1 MKKLLAMMLTASLT
15 FSLVACGGSSASD
28 ATQTAESAAE
38 EVQETVEEAA
48 TEATEAVEEAT
59 EEVEEAVEEATE
71 EATEEEAADTE
82 ASGDYKIAM
91 ITDSGDITDMSFNQ
105 TTYEASKA
113 FAEAQGVDYQYYKP
127 TEDSDEA
134 RIAAFDNAVADGYNV
149 IVVPGYLF
157 AGMIASVAEDN
168 PEVTIIALDCSQGD
182 FEGAGMDELPAN
194 VCSFTYQEELAGYM
208 AGYAVVKEGYTKL
221 GFLGGMAVPAV
232 IRYGYGF
239 VQGANDAANDLGN
252 ASDVEVNYVYGG
264 QFYGDKSITAV
275 MDTWYQGGTEIVFAC
290 GGGIFTSAGEA
301 AKKTGGKLVGVDVDQ
316 SGTIDG
322 LYGDGVCVTSAMKGL
337 AATVNATLTDL
348 FAGNWDNYAGKIENL
363 GLVSGDDASLNY
375 VQLPVDTWSMEKF
388 TVDDYNELVSKMFAG
403 DVKVSSDIEAMPST
417 DITVNEFDNI
427 H

>member
-15 FSLVACGGSSASD
+15 LSLVACGGSSSTETASS
-28 ATQTAESAAE
+28 TAEESVE
-38 EVQETVEEAA
+38 ETTEEAA
-48 TEATEAVEEAT
+48 DETAEET
-59 EEVEEAVEEATE
+59 TE
-71 EATEEEAADTE
+71 EATEETAEEETEEAADETAE
-82 ASGDYKIAM
+82 ADTTAAAGDFKIAM

-157 AGMIASVAEDN
+157 AAMIAAVAEDN
-168 PEVTIIALDCSQGD
+168 PEVTIIALDCSEGD
-182 FEGAGMDELPAN
+182 FESAGMTELPSN

-208 AGYAVVKEGYTKL
+208 AGYAVVKEGYKKL

-239 VQGANDAANDLGN
+239 VQGANDAAKADGVE
-252 ASDVEVNYVYGG
+252 SDVEVNYVYGG
-264 QFYGDKSITAV
+264 QFYGDESITAV

-290 GGGIFTSAGEA
+290 GGGIYTSACEA
-301 AKKTGGKLVGVDVDQ
+301 ATKVEGKVVGVDVDQ
-316 SGTIDG
+316 SGTISEA
-322 LYGDGVCVTSAMKGL
+322 YGVDDLCVTSAMKGL
-337 AATVNATLTDL
+337 AATVNATLTDV
-348 FAGNWDNYAGKIENL
+348 FEGNWDAHAGKIENL
-363 GLVSGDDASLNY
+363 GLVSGDDLSLNY
-375 VQLPVDTWSMEKF
+375 VQLPTDTWTMTNF
-388 TVDDYNELVSKMFAG
+388 TVDDYKELVASMYAG
-403 DVKVSSDIEAMPST
+403 DVTVSGDIDAMPAT
-417 DITVNEFDNI
+417 DITVTEFDNI

>member
-15 FSLVACGGSSASD
+15 FSLSACGGSSTGADSTTD
-28 ATQTAESAAE
+28 T
-38 EVQETVEEAA
+38 
-48 TEATEAVEEAT
+48 AVEETST
-59 EEVEEAVEEATE
+59 EETTEEATE
-71 EATEEEAADTE
+71 EASTEETTEETTEEATEETEEAADETATE

-127 TEDSDEA
+127 TEDSNEA
-134 RIAAFDNAVADGYNV
+134 RTAAFDNAVSDGYNV
-149 IVVPGYLF
+149 IIVPGYLF
-157 AGMIASVAEDN
+157 ADMIASVAEEN
-168 PEVTIIALDCSQGD
+168 PDVKIIALDCSQGD
-182 FEGAGMDELPAN
+182 FEGAGMDELPEN

-239 VQGANDAANDLGN
+239 VQGANDAAKDLGN
-252 ASDVEVNYVYGG
+252 TADVEVNYVYGG
-264 QFYGDKSITAV
+264 QFFGDESVTAV

-301 AKKTGGKLVGVDVDQ
+301 AKKAGGKVVGVDVDQ

-322 LYGDGVCVTSAMKGL
+322 LYGDGICVTSAMKGL
-337 AATVNATLTDL
+337 AATVNSTLTDL
-348 FAGNWDNYAGKIENL
+348 FAGKWDSYAGKIENL
-363 GLVSGDDASLNY
+363 GLVSGDDPSLNY
-375 VQLPVDTWSMEKF
+375 VQLPTDTWRMEKF
-388 TVDDYNELVSKMFAG
+388 TVDDYKTLVGSMFSG
-403 DVKVSSDIEAMPST
+403 DITVSSDIEAMPAT
-417 DITVNEFDNI
+417 DIKVTEFDNI

>member
-38 EVQETVEEAA
+38 EVQETVEETVEDAA
-48 TEATEAVEEAT
+48 EAVEETTEEVQEAA
-59 EEVEEAVEEATE
+59 EEVEEAAEEAVET
-71 EATEEEAADTE
+71 ATE

-127 TEDSDEA
+127 TEDSNEA
-134 RIAAFDNAVADGYNV
+134 RVAAFDNAVADGYNV

-157 AGMIASVAEDN
+157 AEMIATVAEEN
-168 PEVTIIALDCSQGD
+168 PDVTIIALDCSAGD
-182 FEGAGMDELPAN
+182 FEGAGMDELPSN

-239 VQGANDAANDLGN
+239 VQGANDAAKDLGN
-252 ASDVEVNYVYGG
+252 TSDVEVNYVYGG
-264 QFYGDKSITAV
+264 QFYGDESITAV

-337 AATVNATLTDL
+337 AATVNSTLTDL
-348 FAGNWDNYAGKIENL
+348 FAGNWDKYAGKIENL

-375 VQLPVDTWSMEKF
+375 VQLPTDTWSMTKF
-388 TVDDYNELVSKMFAG
+388 TVDDYNTLVSSMFSG
-403 DVKVSSDIEAMPST
+403 DVTVSSDIEAMPST

>member
-28 ATQTAESAAE
+28 ATQTAESTAE

-48 TEATEAVEEAT
+48 EEATEAVEEAT

-71 EATEEEAADTE
+71 TEATETE

-149 IVVPGYLF
+149 IIVPGYLF
-157 AGMIASVAEDN
+157 AAMIASVAEDN

-182 FEGAGMDELPAN
+182 FEGAGIDELPSN

-239 VQGANDAANDLGN
+239 VQGANDAAKDLGN

-264 QFYGDKSITAV
+264 QFFGDESITAV

-337 AATVNATLTDL
+337 AATVNSTLTDL
-348 FAGNWDNYAGKIENL
+348 FAGKWDSYAGKIENL

-388 TVDDYNELVSKMFAG
+388 TVDDYNALVASMFAG
-403 DVKVSSDIEAMPST
+403 DITVSSDIEAMPST

>member
-15 FSLVACGGSSASD
+15 FSLAACGGSSTGADSTTD
-28 ATQTAESAAE
+28 T
-38 EVQETVEEAA
+38 
-48 TEATEAVEEAT
+48 AVEETST
-59 EEVEEAVEEATE
+59 EETTEEATE
-71 EATEEEAADTE
+71 EASTEETTEETTEEATEETEEAADETATE

-127 TEDSDEA
+127 TEDSNEA
-134 RIAAFDNAVADGYNV
+134 RTAAFDNAVSDGYNV
-149 IVVPGYLF
+149 IIVPGYLF
-157 AGMIASVAEDN
+157 ADMIASVAEEN
-168 PEVTIIALDCSQGD
+168 PDVKIIALDCSQGD
-182 FEGAGMDELPAN
+182 FEGAGMDELPEN

-239 VQGANDAANDLGN
+239 VQGANDAAKDLGN
-252 ASDVEVNYVYGG
+252 TADVEVNYVYGG
-264 QFYGDKSITAV
+264 QFFGDESVTAV

-301 AKKTGGKLVGVDVDQ
+301 AKKAGGKVVGVDVDQ

-322 LYGDGVCVTSAMKGL
+322 LYGDGICVTSAMKGL
-337 AATVNATLTDL
+337 AATVNSTLTDL
-348 FAGNWDNYAGKIENL
+348 FAGKWDSYAGKIENL
-363 GLVSGDDASLNY
+363 GLVSGDDPSLNY
-375 VQLPVDTWSMEKF
+375 VQLPTDTWRMEKF
-388 TVDDYNELVSKMFAG
+388 TVDDYKTLVGSMFSG
-403 DVKVSSDIEAMPST
+403 DITVSSDIEAMPAT
-417 DITVNEFDNI
+417 DIKVTEFDNI

>member
-15 FSLVACGGSSASD
+15 FSLAACGGSSTGADSTTD
-28 ATQTAESAAE
+28 T
-38 EVQETVEEAA
+38 
-48 TEATEAVEEAT
+48 AVEETST
-59 EEVEEAVEEATE
+59 EETTEEATE
-71 EATEEEAADTE
+71 EASTEETTEETTEEATEETTEEAADETATE

-127 TEDSDEA
+127 TEDSNEA
-134 RIAAFDNAVADGYNV
+134 RTAAFDNAVSDGYNV
-149 IVVPGYLF
+149 IIVPGYLF
-157 AGMIASVAEDN
+157 ADMIASVAEEN
-168 PEVTIIALDCSQGD
+168 PDVKIIALDCSQGD
-182 FEGAGMDELPAN
+182 FEGAGMDELPEN

-239 VQGANDAANDLGN
+239 VQGANDAAKDLGN
-252 ASDVEVNYVYGG
+252 TADVEVNYVYGG
-264 QFYGDKSITAV
+264 QFFGDESVTAV

-301 AKKTGGKLVGVDVDQ
+301 AKKAGGKVVGVDVDQ

-322 LYGDGVCVTSAMKGL
+322 LYGDGICVTSAMKGL
-337 AATVNATLTDL
+337 GATVNTVLTDL
-348 FAGNWDNYAGKIENL
+348 FAGKWDTYAGKIENL
-363 GLVSGDDASLNY
+363 GLVSGDDPSLNY
-375 VQLPVDTWSMEKF
+375 VQLPTDTWTMKNFS
-388 TVDDYNELVSKMFAG
+388 VDDYKALVGSMYAG
-403 DVKVSSDIEAMPST
+403 DVTVSSDIEAMPST
-417 DITVNEFDNI
+417 DIKVNEFDNI